1 VNSLFTSKSKEL
13 ENTINK
19 YIDVVEQAAL
29 VFQEGIRSYI
39 SWKQDRFED
48 YYKTISELENKADEY
63 RHDCKFKLYA
73 YMLIPESRGDV
84 LGVVETIDD
93 VVDICK
99 KVMEQMSIE
108 QPDIPEDLRPS
119 YLELAELSTKTI
131 LELIKATRAFFT
143 EMKLVENY
151 INKVHFYEHEADKLE
166 EKLKRKIFNHKEIAY
181 LSVKMHLRYFVE
193 KLVSPSDLA
202 ESVAERLSVYVIKRR
217 L

>member
-1 VNSLFTSKSKEL
+1 MNSLFTSKSKDL
-13 ENTINK
+13 QNIINK
-19 YIDVVEQAAL
+19 YIDVVEKSAL
-29 VFQEGIRSYI
+29 VFLEGIKSYI
-39 SWKQDRFED
+39 HWKTDRFED
-48 YYKTISELENKADEY
+48 YYKTMVDLENQADEL

-84 LGVVETIDD
+84 LAVIETIDD
-93 VVDICK
+93 VVDVCK
-99 KVMEQMSIE
+99 KVMGQLSIE

-119 YLELAELSTKTI
+119 YLELAELSTKTM

-166 EKLKRKIFNHKEIAY
+166 EKIKRKIFNHKEIAY

-193 KLVSPSDLA
+193 EIVSPSDMA
-202 ESVAERLSVYVIKRR
+202 EMVAERLSVYVIKRR